1 MINNIFRLIIALLF
15 SSSFAQSI
23 SIISPNS
30 SWKYLDNGSNQ
41 ESTWN
46 TTTFDDSTWQSGN
59 GEFGYGDGDETTLIN
74 YGANASEKYITTYF
88 RKLFSV
94 NNPLDYTSLKLE
106 LIRDDG
112 AIVYINGIEVYRNN
126 MPDGTINYNTFAV
139 DNAPDEST
147 WLSTIISPSL
157 LIAGTNVIA
166 VEIHQQSITSSDIS
180 FNAQLSTTLPLT
192 CSTPD
197 NISVSSI
204 GNGRAT
210 INWNA
215 SNEALNYNIRYR
227 QLGSN
232 TWITT
237 TTSSNSINITDL
249 ISDTSYE
256 IQVQAVCSILS
267 DFSPSYNFAIYATTC
282 DIPTS
287 VKVDSASSTTI
298 SLSWDEIPDAT
309 SYIIDYQIAGSNTW
323 LTSSTTSNTSLI
335 SNLLPTTT
343 YEFKVKAS
351 CSITGNF
358 SSIISYT
365 TYEPG
370 TNYLLVPN
378 ATWKYL
384 DNGSDQGTLWNT
396 ASFNDSSWLSN
407 KAEFGY
413 GDGDETTLIN
423 YGPNASNKYVTT
435 YFRKSFS
442 INNPLD
448 YATLKLELIRDDGAV
463 VYLNGVEV
471 YRNNMPD
478 GIINYNTFAADNAPD
493 ESSWL
498 STIINPN
505 LLIAGV
511 NVIAVEI
518 HQQSITS
525 SDISFNARLSVTL
538 PSTCTTPNSL
548 TSSFI
553 GSSTATI
560 NWNATNEATTYNIQ
574 YRQLGS
580 SDWITSTTSSNLIN
594 LTGLLPIT
602 SYEIQAQAACS
613 MLSNFSPSFNFT
625 TIAPTCEAPTS
636 LKIESATSTT
646 ITLSWDSVIEAT
658 SYIIDYQIA
667 DSNTWIST
675 TASINYKTIIG
686 LLPATN
692 YEFRVKASCSFI
704 GNYSSIISFTTY
716 SPGNSSLIL
725 ANATWKYLDNGSDQG
740 TVWNT
745 TTFDDSTWK
754 SGKAELGYGDGD
766 ETTIVN
772 FGTNAS
778 NKYITTYFRKSF
790 SIINPL
796 DYSLILDLIRDDAA
810 IVYLNGNEVY
820 RNNLPSGT
828 INYNTLAIENVA
840 DEASWLRTIIN
851 PAFLISGI
859 NVIAVEIHQQSST
872 SSDISFNAQ
881 LSATFPITCTT
892 PSNFTT
898 SSIGL
903 NTATVNWNA
912 TNEVINY
919 NIKYRQLGSIP
930 WTTSTVTGNLINLT
944 GLLPATTYEIQVQ
957 AACSF
962 LSNFSTPF
970 NFTTNT
976 QSCDAPTSLNIE
988 SITSSIVTLSW
999 NEVSGATSYIVVYR
1013 IASTNTWITTT
1024 ATSTSKTITGLQ
1036 PSTPYNFIVK
1046 TMCSFVSNESPMLSF
1061 TTYPLGID
1069 YLIAPNTTWKYLD
1082 NGSDQGTVWNTTTF
1096 NDSNW
1101 KSGKSELGYGDG
1113 DENTLVS
1120 FGPDSSNKYVTTYFR
1135 KSFTINNPLNYTSLN
1150 LELIRD
1156 DGAVVYL
1163 NGNEV
1168 YRNNLPNGAINYNTL
1183 AIESVPDESSWQTVV
1198 INPTLLIS
1206 GINVL
1211 AVEIHQQTRSSSDI
1225 SFNAKLISQGFVID
1239 PVVTRGAYLQ
1249 KLTPNAI
1256 TIRWRTQIPCNTYV
1270 QYGTSLSYGNAVADA
1285 SLVTDHEITLT
1296 GLLPNTKYYYSIGTS
1311 TQRLQGDSK
1320 NNFYTAP
1327 IEGTITPVRI
1337 WGLGDFGGGGLNQ
1350 LKVRNSY
1357 ANYTGT
1363 TPTNLWIWLGDDA
1376 YNNGLDSEFQ
1386 SNVFDQFIDQ
1396 FKSMPLFPTLGDH
1409 DYGGTSYLSP
1419 SSLTTNFPYFSIFS
1433 MPQNGECGGVPSN
1446 SPKYYSYNYANV
1458 HFISLDGF
1466 GAYNNPTSPMY
1477 NWLNNDLAAN
1487 TQRWTIVYVHMPPYS
1502 QGSHNSDTEHE
1513 LKNIRTN
1520 IVPILE
1526 NYKVDLVLSGH
1537 SHINER
1543 SYLIKG
1549 HLGSSTTFNQ
1559 DMKVSLEN
1567 NNFIKNSNNEGTVYA
1582 VCGTSA
1588 QVKLDTQANYPMQA
1602 MYFNNN
1608 TNLCS
1613 LVIDVNG
1620 DSLNC
1625 KYLASTGAIVDDFT
1639 IDKTNVVT
1647 NPSNNVVTLK
1657 DEFKV
1662 ILNKYKITFDFNINQ
1677 DSDLKFEMFSM
1688 LGERISTFDELPK
1701 FKTKGYYIYETTV
1714 SDNHLVDGIFFIKM
1728 TVNGKPIVKKV
1739 LLMK

>member
-1 MINNIFRLIIALLF
+1 MINNFFRLIITLFF
-15 SSSFAQSI
+15 SSTFAQSI
-23 SIISPNS
+23 SIISPNT

-59 GEFGYGDGDETTLIN
+59 AEFGYGDGDETTTIN

-88 RKLFSV
+88 RKSFSV

-112 AIVYINGIEVYRNN
+112 AVVYINGIEVYRNN

-139 DNAPDEST
+139 DNAPDESI
-147 WLSTIISPSL
+147 WLSAIISPSI

-180 FNAQLSTTLPLT
+180 FNAQLSATLPLS
-192 CSTPD
+192 CSIPS

-204 GNGRAT
+204 GSGRAT

-215 SNEALNYNIRYR
+215 TNEALNYNIRYR
-227 QLGSN
+227 QLVSN

-237 TTSSNSINITDL
+237 TSSSNSINITDL

-323 LTSSTTSNTSLI
+323 LTSTTTSNTSLI

-370 TNYLLVPN
+370 INYLLVPYT
-378 ATWKYL
+378 TWKFL
-384 DNGSDQGTLWNT
+384 DNGSDQGTVWNT
-396 ASFNDSSWLSN
+396 STFNDSNWQSG

-471 YRNNMPD
+471 YRNNMPA
-478 GIINYNTFAADNAPD
+478 GTINYNIFAADNAPD

-505 LLIAGV
+505 LLISGI
-511 NVIAVEI
+511 NVLAVEI
-518 HQQSITS
+518 HQQSLTS
-525 SDISFNARLSVTL
+525 SDISFNAQLSATV
-538 PSTCTTPNSL
+538 PSTCSTPSSI

-553 GSSTATI
+553 GSSSATL

-602 SYEIQAQAACS
+602 SYEIQVQAACS
-613 MLSNFSPSFNFT
+613 TLSNFSASFNFT
-625 TIAPTCEAPTS
+625 TTAPTCDAPTS

-646 ITLSWDSVIEAT
+646 ISLSWDAVIEAT
-658 SYIIDYQIA
+658 SYILDYKIEG
-667 DSNTWIST
+667 SNTWIST
-675 TASINYKTIIG
+675 TTASNSKTIIG
-686 LLPATN
+686 LQPSTN

-716 SPGNSSLIL
+716 APGNSSLIL
-725 ANATWKYLDNGSDQG
+725 ANATWKYLDNGSDQV

-745 TTFDDSTWK
+745 TSFDDSTWK

-772 FGTNAS
+772 FGPNAT

-828 INYNTLAIENVA
+828 IDYNTLALENVP
-840 DEASWLRTIIN
+840 DEASWLRTEIN

-903 NTATVNWNA
+903 TTATINWNA

-919 NIKYRQLGSIP
+919 GIKYRQLGSIP
-930 WTTSTVTGNLINLT
+930 WITSTVTDNFINLT
-944 GLLPATTYEIQVQ
+944 GLLPDTTYEIQVQ

-962 LSNFSTPF
+962 LSNFSSSFIFKTSAP
-970 NFTTNT
+970 T
-976 QSCDAPTSLNIE
+976 CDAPTSLKME

-999 NEVSGATSYIVVYR
+999 NEVPGATSYIIVYR
-1013 IASTNTWITTT
+1013 IASTNTWVTTT
-1024 ATSTSKTITGLQ
+1024 ATATSKTITGLQ
-1036 PSTPYNFIVK
+1036 PSTAYDFIVK
-1046 TMCSFVSNESPMLSF
+1046 AMCNFVSNESTLLNF

-1069 YLIAPNTTWKYLD
+1069 YLIAPNSIWKYLD
-1082 NGSDQGTVWNTTTF
+1082 NGSDQGTVWNSTTL
-1096 NDSNW
+1096 NDSSW

-1113 DENTLVS
+1113 DENTLVN
-1120 FGPDSSNKYVTTYFR
+1120 FGPDISNKYVTTYFR
-1135 KSFTINNPLNYTSLN
+1135 KSFSINNPLNYTSLN

-1225 SFNAKLISQGFVID
+1225 SFNAKLISQGYVID

-1520 IVPILE
+1520 IVPMLE

-1647 NPSNNVVTLK
+1647 NTSNNVVTLK

-1662 ILNKYKITFDFNINQ
+1662 ILNKNKITFDFNINQ